1 MLAAEKRNPCS
12 TAGCMSN
19 QLMKESILLQKIT
32 QLIRSFGFIQ
42 FINKTKFT
50 CKEMAKKRGA
60 LVGGL
65 VD

>member
-50 CKEMAKKRGA
+50 CKEMAKK
-60 LVGGL
+60 
-65 VD
+65 